1 MESVVTNTAAQWGA
15 IGMLLLGGIWL
26 VRWLTAQLAAANA
39 RNDKHMA
46 ELQEAYRANTAALAT
61 FSEVLRGYRQ

>member
-1 MESVVTNTAAQWGA
+1 MESVVANTLAQWGA
-15 IGMLLLGGIWL
+15 LGVLLLAGAWL
-26 VRWLTAQLAAANA
+26 VRWLTARLAAADA

-61 FSEVLRGYRQ
+61 FAEVLRGYRQ